1 MTTIV
6 DPSALPPNI
15 QAILR
20 KPSAASHYLGLEFL
34 ACDPQKGH
42 VKVAYQASDQLCN
55 LWGGIHGGMVAAM
68 MDDVLA
74 LTFGLTIDWGQITP
88 TLELKT
94 TFLQA
99 ARPGRLLAEGII
111 LRRGKSISFAE
122 AELRSADGELLAK
135 ASATASIVTLKPRD
149 KSGKKSKAE

>member
-1 MTTIV
+1 MTNTI
-6 DPSALPPNI
+6 DPATLPPNI

-20 KPSAASHYLGLEFL
+20 RPSAASRYLGQAFLE
-34 ACDPQKGH
+34 CDAQKGY
-42 VKVAYQASDQLCN
+42 VKVAYEASDQLCN
-55 LWGGIHGGMVAAM
+55 LWGGIHGGMVAAI
-68 MDDVLA
+68 MDDILA
-74 LTFGLTIDWGQITP
+74 LAFGLTIAWGQITP

-99 ARPGRLLAEGII
+99 ARPGRLVAEAFII
-111 LRRGKSISFAE
+111 RRGKSISFAE

-149 KSGKKSKAE
+149 ASKA

>member
-1 MTTIV
+1 MSQAI
-6 DPSALPPNI
+6 DPATLPPNI

-20 KPSAASHYLGLEFL
+20 KPSPSSAHLGLEFID
-34 ACDPQKGH
+34 CDPVKGH
-42 VKVAYQASDQLCN
+42 IRVAYQASDQLCN

-74 LTFGLTIDWGQITP
+74 LVFGLTLEWGQITP

-94 TFLQA
+94 SFLQA
-99 ARPGRLLAEGII
+99 ARPGRLLAEAVII
-111 LRRGKSISFAE
+111 RRGKSISFAE
-122 AELRSADGELLAK
+122 AELRSANGDLLAK

-149 KSGKKSKAE
+149 SGKA

>member
-1 MTTIV
+1 MSQAI
-6 DPSALPPNI
+6 DPATLPPNI

-20 KPSAASHYLGLEFL
+20 KPSPSSAHLGLEFID
-34 ACDPQKGH
+34 CDPAKGRIR
-42 VKVAYQASDQLCN
+42 VAYQASDQLCN

-74 LTFGLTIDWGQITP
+74 LVFGLTLQWGQITP

-99 ARPGRLLAEGII
+99 ARPGRLYAEAFII
-111 LRRGKSISFAE
+111 RRGRSISFAE
-122 AELRSADGELLAK
+122 AELRSETGELLAK
-135 ASATASIVTLKPRD
+135 ASATASIVTLKPKD
-149 KSGKKSKAE
+149 SAKA